1 LRLAFATWQLLPPFS
16 RDETGEPHAK
26 GTGGTFRVGWGVFE
40 EKKKATPKVETDGKA
55 KKETEPKE
63 KKQTDGGDKAT
74 EPKEK
79 EKDKKSTEPNDKKVE
94 PKDKD
99 IVKENKEEPTPAAST
114 AVKDI
119 GAFEAGPQPAT
130 ALL

>member
-1 LRLAFATWQLLPPFS
+1 FLLLAFAIWQLLPPFS
-16 RDETGEPHAK
+16 RDEAGEPHAK
-26 GTGGTFRVGWGVFE
+26 GTGGTSRIGWGAFD
-40 EKKKATPKVETDGKA
+40 EKKKATAKPETDGKV

-74 EPKEK
+74 KPK

-99 IVKENKEEPTPAAST
+99 IVKENK
-114 AVKDI
+114 
-119 GAFEAGPQPAT
+119 
-130 ALL
+130 